1 MSVLRRRAVVAGS
14 LAASLAVP
22 GIVNA
27 QKLAQGADWP
37 KGTIKFV
44 VPFPPGGSLDP
55 ITRIIQAKLTENTGW
70 NVVVENKAGGSG
82 VVGASVAANSPP
94 DGNTWLMVFDNH
106 ILNALWGL
114 PLPYKERDL
123 MPITQIGRSAQGI
136 AAYPTRPYNS
146 FAEMVKAAKAEPGK
160 ISVGALAASLAQIF
174 LAFVQKEN
182 GFELNTIP
190 YKGGGPLFQDAL
202 AGVTDLSVSSLAN
215 MMPHVAAGKL
225 KLIGVTGE
233 KRSKLAP
240 NVATLAEQGIKAIPS
255 FSWWGVYAPAG
266 TPKPIVERMLAEIGK
281 AVRSPDV
288 TQKFVDQFDMEI
300 TLPPPDQFAAF
311 VAKEQELWGKVIKD
325 NSLKPE

>member
-1 MSVLRRRAVVAGS
+1 MSVLRRRAVLAGTV
-14 LAASLAVP
+14 AASLGAP
-22 GIVNA
+22 AIVRA
-27 QKLAQGADWP
+27 QADWP

-44 VPFPPGGSLDP
+44 VPFPPGGSTDP
-55 ITRIIQAKLTENTGW
+55 ITRIIQAKMTENTGW
-70 NVVVENKAGGSG
+70 NVVVENKPGGSG
-82 VVGASVAANSPP
+82 VVGAAVAAKSPP
-94 DGNTWLMVFDNH
+94 DGNTWLVVFDNH
-106 ILNALWGL
+106 ILNPLWGQN
-114 PLPYKERDL
+114 LPYKDSEL
-123 MPITQIGRSAQGI
+123 MPIMQIGRSANGI
-136 AAYPTRPYNS
+136 AAHPTRPYNT

-190 YKGGGPLFQDAL
+190 YKGGGPLYQDAL
-202 AGVTDLSVSSLAN
+202 AGVTDLSVTSLAN
-215 MMPHVAAGKL
+215 MMPHVRAGKL

-240 NVATLAEQGIKAIPS
+240 DVATLAEQGIKAMPS

-266 TPKPIVERMLAEIGK
+266 TPKPIIDRMHAEISK
-281 AVRSPDV
+281 AVRAPDV

-300 TLPPPDQFAAF
+300 VLNSPEQFAAF
-311 VAKEQELWGKVIKD
+311 TAKEQELWGKVIRD